1 MCKHCLRDLSAV
13 SSDEKNGKKPKAK
26 MPFYARANGLW
37 HGPDPKELKDL
48 SYAEAKVVNLGRIYV
63 SVKRVFLDRG
73 GYARTSTS
81 EAPLYHQK
89 NVVAYPQN
97 LDAALRAVGK
107 HGLGMCPATLAKTM
121 IVQFVGGDRHALRF
135 HPDLQVSVG
144 KLRAAF
150 AWLSANSWPFLEAI
164 RTGGFLDDDS
174 LNDALESLLED
185 RRLKTVR
192 GGGASSW
199 S

>member
-1 MCKHCLRDLSAV
+1 
-13 SSDEKNGKKPKAK
+13 

-48 SYAEAKVVNLGRIYV
+48 SYAEAKVINLGRIYV

-97 LDAALRAVGK
+97 LDAALRVVGE
-107 HGLGMCPATLAKTM
+107 HRLGLSPATLAKTL
-121 IVQFVGGDRHALRF
+121 IVQFVGGDRQALRF
-135 HPDLQVSVG
+135 HEDLQVSVR
-144 KLRAAF
+144 KLRTAF
-150 AWLSANSWPFLEAI
+150 AWLSANSWPFMEAI
-164 RTGGFLDDDS
+164 RKGGFLDDDA
-174 LNDALESLLED
+174 LHGALETLLQD
-185 RRLKTVR
+185 RRPASVR
-192 GGGASSW
+192 FQTWRGMGSAVNA
-199 S
+199 